1 MTKKKKKASQYQ
13 CFRFI
18 ALGKQRSF
26 SFAGWETEAHMI
38 MAGAFRAPCVC
49 RHFQEYPVPHNTLP
63 EVDVITAILQRKT
76 ETLKVGSSPTVK
88 AGEEPD
94 PGPRSFRLS
103 PLSPPTTLPAPEKTE
118 TCAEGG
124 SDLEKKSFLHGIV
137 FHRPQ
142 IKYLV
147 KCSFL

>member
-1 MTKKKKKASQYQ
+1 
-13 CFRFI
+13 
-18 ALGKQRSF
+18 
-26 SFAGWETEAHMI
+26 MI
-38 MAGAFRAPCVC
+38 MAAAFRAPCVC
-49 RHFQEYPVPHNTLP
+49 RHFQEYPVPHNTPL

-76 ETLKVGSSPTVK
+76 ETLKVGNSPTVK

-94 PGPRSFRLS
+94 PGPRSFRFHDPLS
-103 PLSPPTTLPAPEKTE
+103 PLTMLRAPEETE
-118 TCAEGG
+118 TRAEGG
-124 SDLEKKSFLHGIV
+124 SNLEKKSFLHGIV

>member
-1 MTKKKKKASQYQ
+1 
-13 CFRFI
+13 
-18 ALGKQRSF
+18 
-26 SFAGWETEAHMI
+26 MI

-49 RHFQEYPVPHNTLP
+49 RHFQEYPVPHSTLP
-63 EVDVITAILQRKT
+63 EVDVLTAILQRKT
-76 ETLKVGSSPTVK
+76 ETLKVGNSPTVK

-94 PGPRSFRLS
+94 PGPRSFQLHG
-103 PLSPPTTLPAPEKTE
+103 PLSPPTMLPAPEKTE
-118 TCAEGG
+118 TRAEGG
-124 SDLEKKSFLHGIV
+124 SNLEKKSFLHAIV